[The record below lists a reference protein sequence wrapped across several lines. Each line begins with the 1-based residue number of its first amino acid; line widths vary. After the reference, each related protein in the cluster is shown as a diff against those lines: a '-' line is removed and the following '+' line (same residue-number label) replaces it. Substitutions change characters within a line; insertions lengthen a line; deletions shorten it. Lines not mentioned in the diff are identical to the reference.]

1 MNQSYGGHYGP
12 EFAHYIQ
19 QQNAAIKSGS
29 VQGENINLIGLG
41 VNNGWIDSAIQ
52 EKAYIDFSYHNSW
65 KQLINS
71 AERARYL
78 SAYNSSC
85 LPAIEKC
92 YQSGTNADCTNADSV
107 CSNAIEGPISSS
119 GDFDVY
125 DIREPSNDPYP
136 PKTYSTYLSDPK
148 VVKAIG
154 AQTSYKECPSGPY
167 NKFATTGDSKFK
179 STLAIFMQELTS

>member
-29 VQGENINLIGLG
+29 VTGENINLIGLG
-41 VNNGWIDSAIQ
+41 VNNGWVDSAIQ
-52 EKAYIDFSYHNSW
+52 EKAYIDFSYHNSY
-65 KQLINS
+65 KQLIS
-71 AERARYL
+71 SSQRARFL

-85 LPAIEKC
+85 LPAIKKC
-92 YQSGTNADCTNADSV
+92 YQTGTNADCTNADSV
-107 CSNAIEGPISSS
+107 CANNIEGPISSS

-125 DIREPSNDPYP
+125 DIRQPADDPYP

-154 AQTSYKECPSGPY
+154 ARTNYKECPNGPY
-167 NKFATTGDSKFK
+167 NKFSRTGDSKFQP
-179 STLAIFMQELTS
+179 SLA